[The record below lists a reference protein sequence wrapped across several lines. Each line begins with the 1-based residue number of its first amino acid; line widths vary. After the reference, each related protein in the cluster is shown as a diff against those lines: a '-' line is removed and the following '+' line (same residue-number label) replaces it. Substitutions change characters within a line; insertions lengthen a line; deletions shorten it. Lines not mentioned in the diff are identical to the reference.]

1 MLTIQLYMAIVAVNL
16 ILSQIGLPLSTVA
29 SEQNMFADS
38 GKVALKG
45 GFLPIIAIF
54 RANLLPEDEI
64 INGKQPSTGEAR
76 FSCTF
81 QLTTCIYRN
90 YLEKGHVRKYGDQ
103 KLISD
108 IYDP

>member
-1 MLTIQLYMAIVAVNL
+1 MLV
-16 ILSQIGLPLSTVA
+16 
-29 SEQNMFADS
+29 DS

-45 GFLPIIAIF
+45 DFLPITTIF
-54 RANLLPEDEI
+54 RVNLRPEGEI
-64 INGKQPSTGEAR
+64 INGKQPFTGEPR

-90 YLEKGHVRKYGDQ
+90 YLEMGHVQKDGNQ

-108 IYDP
+108 IYDPWKE

>member
-1 MLTIQLYMAIVAVNL
+1 MLAN
-16 ILSQIGLPLSTVA
+16 
-29 SEQNMFADS
+29 S

-45 GFLPIIAIF
+45 GFLPIVAII
-54 RANLLPEDEI
+54 RANLPPKDEI
-64 INGKQPSTGEAR
+64 INGKQRFTGEPR

-90 YLEKGHVRKYGDQ
+90 YLEKGHVQKDGDQ

-108 IYDP
+108 IYDPWKE